1 MGINKFTQ
9 RASLMV
15 QAVGA
20 ARGTPGRLRAH
31 LREWKRIAAP
41 KQVRDWIKN
50 GVRLPLTGAVP
61 RHVEHNH
68 VPAEAESFMDE
79 EVARLSSTGAIEAT
93 SREKAVCILPLGAV
107 PKKAG
112 SSAAWRAIYD
122 GRYVNGHMDVPS
134 FKYEDLG
141 VVQEMVEAKDWME
154 HADLADGF
162 HHLSICAE
170 HRKYVCFEW
179 RGVVYR
185 WVALAFGLACSPYYF
200 GKTVRPCVLH
210 MRKMGLRL
218 SSYVDDFLWLNA
230 VEAECA
236 VDSKRFRAV
245 MEAMGWSINEKK
257 SSKAPAQVVQHLG
270 LIIDTTG
277 DVPMFK
283 VPYEKLKRIRQLA
296 KRVLKEG
303 RAGRLVL
310 RELARFAGLCL
321 SVARAVLPARLLL
334 RSIYGVVRDT
344 RADCT
349 SGKAGWTRRVKMS
362 AEALDEAEWWCEA
375 LATWNG
381 RSVRPRAHTAVL
393 TTDAS
398 ESGFGATLE
407 MDDNSTRMAGM
418 WTEAEA
424 ARSSNWRE
432 LSTVRL
438 ALSHWGARL
447 TGRSVLVR
455 SDNTTAIAYVNRFGG
470 RYKDLLSVA
479 TSLLTA
485 AWALD
490 MELKAVHIPGVL
502 NVISDELSRLKDKSD
517 WVLRRRAFRRLEE
530 QFGAHTVD
538 RFATRANRRLP
549 RFNSRLP
556 EPDSEAQDAMV
567 QDWAKENNY
576 CCPPFAMISRVLR
589 LIETQRAS
597 TTLVAPV
604 WLHATWWP
612 HLARLCNGVVTL
624 SQSDFKAGRSGKVEP
639 WSNGA
644 WSMAAFRISFV

>member
-1 MGINKFTQ
+1 
-9 RASLMV
+9 MV
-15 QAVGA
+15 QAVDA

-41 KQVRDWIKN
+41 KQVRDWIKH
-50 GVRLPLTGAVP
+50 GVRLPLTGAVS
-61 RHVEHNH
+61 RRVEPNH
-68 VPAEAESFMDE
+68 VPAEAEAFMDE
-79 EVARLSSTGAIEAT
+79 EVARLNSTGAVEVT
-93 SREKAVCILPLGAV
+93 SREKAVCILALGAV
-107 PKKAG
+107 PKKPG
-112 SSAAWRAIYD
+112 STSAWRAIYD
-122 GRYVNGHMDVPS
+122 GRYINGHMDVPS

-154 HADLADGF
+154 HADLSDGF
-162 HHLSICAE
+162 HHLSICAQ

-179 RGVVYR
+179 RGVIYR
-185 WVALAFGLACSPYYF
+185 WVALAFGLACSPYFF

-218 SSYVDDFLWLNA
+218 SSYVDDFIWLNA
-230 VEAECA
+230 VETECA
-236 VDSKRFRAV
+236 RDSKKFREV
-245 MEAMGWSINEKK
+245 MTALGWSINEKK
-257 SSKAPAQVVQHLG
+257 SSSAPSQVVQHLG

-283 VPYEKLKRIRQLA
+283 VPYDKLKRIRQLA

-334 RSIYGVVRDT
+334 RAIYAMVREA
-344 RADCT
+344 RADCA
-349 SGKAGWTRRVKMS
+349 SGKAGWARRIKLS
-362 AEALDEAEWWCEA
+362 AAALDEAEWWCEA
-375 LATWNG
+375 LAGWNG
-381 RSVRPRAHTAVL
+381 RSVRPRPHTVVL

-407 MDDNSTRMAGM
+407 MDGTSERMAGM
-418 WTEAEA
+418 WTESEA
-424 ARSSNWRE
+424 AHSSNWRE

-438 ALSHWGARL
+438 ALDHWGSKLA
-447 TGRSVLVR
+447 GKSVLVR
-455 SDNTTAIAYVNRFGG
+455 SDNTTTIAYVNRFGG

-479 TSLLTA
+479 TALLTSS
-485 AWALD
+485 WALG

-517 WVLRRRAFRRLEE
+517 WVLRRRAFRRL
-530 QFGAHTVD
+530 QQRFGAHTID

-567 QDWAKENNY
+567 QDWSKDNNY

-604 WLHATWWP
+604 WLHATWWSK
-612 HLARLCNGVVTL
+612 LARLCKGVMTL
-624 SQSDFKAGRSGKVEP
+624 SQADFKAGRSGKVEP

-644 WSMAAFRISFV
+644 WTMAAFKISFD